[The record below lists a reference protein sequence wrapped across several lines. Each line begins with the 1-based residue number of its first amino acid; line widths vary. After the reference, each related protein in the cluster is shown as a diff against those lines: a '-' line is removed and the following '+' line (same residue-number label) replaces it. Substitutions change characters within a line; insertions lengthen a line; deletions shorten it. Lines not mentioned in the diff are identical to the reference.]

1 MCYCCVFSPLSPQW
15 LIGREDSRIFQ
26 PITRRVVEGRA
37 MFEDLMLATPP
48 SDYVPCQLEQLE
60 KSTKKPSPSKEP
72 AGGQN
77 ANKSRRPS
85 QGSRLPGNSKKSGA
99 SRAVKP
105 CEYVIIVEDVTSPP
119 FMGQTLPTAFALLS
133 LLPAEG

>member
-1 MCYCCVFSPLSPQW
+1 
-15 LIGREDSRIFQ
+15 
-26 PITRRVVEGRA
+26 
-37 MFEDLMLATPP
+37 MLATPP
-48 SDYVPCQLEQLE
+48 SDSVPCQLEQLE
-60 KSTKKPSPSKEP
+60 KSTKKPPPSKEP

-77 ANKSRRPS
+77 ANKNRRPS
-85 QGSRLPGNSKKSGA
+85 QGSRLPGNSKKSGFHP

>member
-1 MCYCCVFSPLSPQW
+1 
-15 LIGREDSRIFQ
+15 
-26 PITRRVVEGRA
+26 
-37 MFEDLMLATPP
+37 MLATPP
-48 SDYVPCQLEQLE
+48 SDSVPCQLEQLE
-60 KSTKKPSPSKEP
+60 KSTKKPPPSKEP

-77 ANKSRRPS
+77 ANKNRRPS
-85 QGSRLPGNSKKSGA
+85 QGSRLPGNSKKSGFHP

-105 CEYVIIVEDVTSPP
+105 CLGCVEMECYAVVPGRSAAQVLTRGEYVIIVEDVTSPP